1 LKTPA
6 DPTPHERGVKHS
18 VRLYFDFISPYSY
31 LALTQVERFGEEH
44 GIGWT
49 VRPIL
54 YAAVL
59 ERRGLIGPAEEPVKR
74 EYTTRDIV
82 RAADR
87 LGVPLVGPPEHPFNS
102 LAALRTLSV
111 FQDDPRALHLAVR
124 LSTLCWG
131 EGHPLTHPESLIA
144 AVDECGLPAAGL
156 AGHITSPEI
165 KHRLRANTGEALEA
179 GVFGVPTFVWNG
191 ELFWGHD
198 RMGHL
203 ADRLEGRLESPEER
217 GAAIAARPR
226 GAERPSVAARR
237 VRPG

>member
-1 LKTPA
+1 M
-6 DPTPHERGVKHS
+6 KHS

-31 LALTQVERFGEEH
+31 LALTQVEAFGEEH
-44 GIGWT
+44 GIAWT

-102 LAALRTLSV
+102 LAALRTVCV
-111 FQDDPRALHLAVR
+111 FQEDPQALHLAVR
-124 LSTLCWG
+124 LSSLCWG
-131 EGHPLTHPESLIA
+131 EGQPLTHLETLIA
-144 AVDECGLPAAGL
+144 AVNECGLPAAGL
-156 AGHITSPEI
+156 AERIASPDI
-165 KHRLRANTGEALEA
+165 KERLRANTDEALKA
-179 GVFGVPTFVWNG
+179 GVFGVPTFVWEG

-198 RMGHL
+198 RMPHL
-203 ADRLEGRLESPEER
+203 ADRLEGRMGSPEER
-217 GAAIAARPR
+217 GKAIAGRPR
-226 GAERPSVAARR
+226 GLERKSASLRSESKPSAS
-237 VRPG
+237 G

>member
-1 LKTPA
+1 M
-6 DPTPHERGVKHS
+6 KHS

-44 GIGWT
+44 RIAWT

-59 ERRGLIGPAEEPVKR
+59 EHRGLIGPAEEPVKR

-111 FQDDPRALHLAVR
+111 FQADPQALRLAVR
-124 LSTLCWG
+124 LSTLCWA
-131 EGHPLTHPESLIA
+131 EGQPLTHPETLIA
-144 AVDECGLPAAGL
+144 AVDECGLMAAGL
-156 AGHITSPEI
+156 AERIASPEI
-165 KHRLRANTGEALEA
+165 KDRLRANTEAALA
-179 GVFGVPTFVWNG
+179 GGVFGVPTFVWEE

-198 RMGHL
+198 RLAHL
-203 ADRLEGRLESPEER
+203 ADRLEGRLPSPQAR
-217 GAAIAARPR
+217 GTAIAARPR
-226 GAERPSVAARR
+226 GAERPSVAGRWARS
-237 VRPG
+237 G

>member
-1 LKTPA
+1 MV
-6 DPTPHERGVKHS
+6 RS

-44 GIGWT
+44 GLAWT

-102 LAALRTLSV
+102 LAALRTLCV
-111 FQDDPRALHLAVR
+111 FQDEPRALRLAVR
-124 LSTLCWG
+124 LSTLGWG
-131 EGHPLTHPESLIA
+131 EGQPLTHPETLIA
-144 AVDECGLPAAGL
+144 AVDECALMTAGL
-156 AGHITSPEI
+156 AERIASPEI
-165 KHRLRANTGEALEA
+165 KDLLRANTEQALEA
-179 GVFGVPTFVWNG
+179 GVFGVPTFVWEG

-198 RMGHL
+198 RMAYL
-203 ADRLEGRLESPEER
+203 ADRMEGRLASPEKR
-217 GAAIAARPR
+217 GAALAARPR

-237 VRPG
+237 SVPG

>member
-1 LKTPA
+1 MV
-6 DPTPHERGVKHS
+6 RS

-44 GIGWT
+44 GIEWT

-59 ERRGLIGPAEEPVKR
+59 ERRGLIGPAEEPIKR

-102 LAALRTLSV
+102 LAALRTV
-111 FQDDPRALHLAVR
+111 CVAQDDPRALALAVR
-124 LSTLCWG
+124 LSSMCWG
-131 EGHPLTHPESLIA
+131 EGQPLTHPETLIA
-144 AVDECGLPAAGL
+144 AADECGLMTAGL
-156 AGHITSPEI
+156 TERIGSPEI
-165 KHRLRANTGEALEA
+165 KERLRANTEEALDA
-179 GVFGVPTFVWNG
+179 GVFGVPTFVWEG

-198 RMGHL
+198 RLDHL
-203 ADRLEGRLESPEER
+203 ADRLSGRIGSPAER
-217 GAAIAARPR
+217 GAVLASRPR
-226 GAERPSVAARR
+226 GVERRSVAGRWT
-237 VRPG
+237 RPG

>member
-1 LKTPA
+1 MKV
-6 DPTPHERGVKHS
+6 PTRF
-18 VRLYFDFISPYSY
+18 YFDFISPYSY

-44 GIGWT
+44 GIVWT

-74 EYTTRDIV
+74 AYTTRDIV

-102 LAALRTLSV
+102 LGALRTLSI
-111 FQDDPRALHLAVR
+111 FQDDPQALRLAVR

-131 EGHPLTHPESLIA
+131 EGQPLTHPETLIA

-156 AGHITSPEI
+156 AERIASPEI
-165 KHRLRANTGEALEA
+165 KERLRANTDEALEA
-179 GVFGVPTFVWNG
+179 GVFGVPTFGWEG

-198 RMGHL
+198 RMAHL
-203 ADRLEGRLESPEER
+203 ADRLEGRLPSPQAR
-217 GAAIAARPR
+217 GAAIAARPS
-226 GAERPSVAARR
+226 GAERPSVAGRWA
-237 VRPG
+237 RPG

>member
-1 LKTPA
+1 M
-6 DPTPHERGVKHS
+6 HS
-18 VRLYFDFISPYSY
+18 VFLYFDLISPYSY

-44 GIGWT
+44 GIEWT

-74 EYTTRDIV
+74 EYTTRDIM

-102 LAALRTLSV
+102 LAALRTLCV
-111 FQDDPRALHLAVR
+111 FQDDPRALRLAVR
-124 LSTLCWG
+124 LSSLCWG
-131 EGHPLTHPESLIA
+131 EGQPLTHPEALIA
-144 AVDECGLPAAGL
+144 AVDECGLMAAGL
-156 AGHITSPEI
+156 AERIASPEI
-165 KHRLRANTGEALEA
+165 KERLRANTEEALGA

-198 RMGHL
+198 RMAHL
-203 ADRLEGRLESPEER
+203 ADRLEGRLASPEER
-217 GAAIAARPR
+217 GAALAARPR
-226 GAERPSVAARR
+226 GAERPSVAARWA
-237 VRPG
+237 RPG